1 MSVKIMCSFVKE
13 GDLRVLEIEPMEILA
28 EISKAASE
36 SKTFEDFSDKVQS
49 GTIEPEAVQAALLWD
64 KFNTQKM
71 ADALLNGV
79 LKRILEQDGG
89 RNDN

>member
-36 SKTFEDFSDKVQS
+36 SKTFEDFSDKVQN